1 MLLFLAFLAVAAAN
15 SCTSLAGLS
24 HGMNACVSGE
34 GTPDCTYIQTN
45 ANAICSSLLPSWE
58 IVNGPTCSLRGASYG
73 CAFDGTGTFNTQDIF
88 CCVLTGAAAPSDTT
102 SASATATASASAT
115 ATASAS
121 ATATATATASPS
133 VTVSSSPSVTV
144 SASASASASA
154 STSSSSSYTPFV
166 SVTAMVTSSATSSTS
181 PSAFPS
187 YTATSTSTPSPS
199 VTPAAPTALLSA
211 GAYAGIGVGSASA
224 FFLLCACAGYLCYV
238 RRTTPSPERRKSV
251 NSEII
256 KQARRASQ
264 LEIRTP
270 STPKPQKV

>member
-102 SASATATASASAT
+102 SASAS
-115 ATASAS
+115 
-121 ATATATATASPS
+121 ATATASPS
-133 VTVSSSPSVTV
+133 ATVSSSPSATVSSSPSVTV

>member
-102 SASATATASASAT
+102 SASAS
-115 ATASAS
+115 
-121 ATATATATASPS
+121 ATATASPS
-133 VTVSSSPSVTV
+133 ATVSSSPSATVSSSPSATVSSSPSVTV